1 MGPLEPGTAVAGY
14 RIVRLLR
21 GGPGAGA
28 VYEATGG
35 GLDRAVA
42 LKVFAERLSES
53 AEFRERFRR
62 EAPRIAAVEH
72 PSIARTY
79 EAGSSKSGLYLA
91 MRLVEGRTL
100 WELLERGPLEPEAAL
115 ELLGPVA
122 EGLDLAHDNG
132 VLHRDLKPGK
142 ILIGEP
148 GRAFLTGFSMPRP
161 QARGARG
168 SSRRARGA
176 VLYLAP
182 EQIRGEPARR
192 PGEVYSFGVLL
203 YEALAG
209 SPPFRAHA
217 DEAAISGSG
226 NGSPPSLLVRRPELP
241 ERLDEIFA
249 RALSTDPR
257 ERPGR
262 ASEMVADLRRAL
274 RPATPGARLRPVMP
288 VDRTPL
294 PAPAAPEVSTPDPSP
309 ATREV
314 SRPDRPPATR
324 EIRRPDPPPATREVS
339 RPDKPPAMREG
350 STPDSPMRVPA
361 VSRPNSPSAAAS
373 LDERLGRR
381 RASSLAA
388 RRRGARGAV
397 PAIAALTAAAAVAGW
412 YLPDLV
418 EQRETPSAVT
428 PAGAPAPTSDAYEAA
443 LSRTFERL
451 NERRATL
458 EARLARARAAPGQ
471 ARAADALAQAHADA
485 ARALVSEPRTQQE
498 QSTSTSI
505 VAALRDVATA
515 YRALASSARRGDA
528 RSFRVAA
535 ARAGRADARVRRAVG
550 RLTAIGYSVE

>member
-72 PSIARTY
+72 PGIARTY

-142 ILIGEP
+142 ILVGEP
-148 GRAFLTGFSMPRP
+148 RRAFLTGFSMPRP

-262 ASEMVADLRRAL
+262 ASEMVVDLRRAL

-294 PAPAAPEVSTPDPSP
+294 PAPAAPEVSTPDPPP

-314 SRPDRPPATR
+314 SRPDRPPAT
-324 EIRRPDPPPATREVS
+324 
-339 RPDKPPAMREG
+339 REG

-361 VSRPNSPSAAAS
+361 VSRPDSPSAAAS

-451 NERRATL
+451 NERRASL